1 MRRALFSL
9 LLLALLQT
17 AVVSA
22 AYASLGAKPS
32 QFSASQFSTS
42 QLRQGARSLAASD
55 SANPAN
61 YTVTTTTLDSGTVV
75 REYAD
80 TAGFVFAVSWSG
92 PFLPDLRALLGEHFS
107 TMNQQAASHPK
118 AGRSQLTVDTPDVV
132 IVSNGH
138 MRAFSGKAW
147 IPGALPAGF
156 STDSI
161 E

>member
-1 MRRALFSL
+1 MRRALLSL
-9 LLLALLQT
+9 LLLALLQS

-22 AYASLGAKPS
+22 AYASLGGKPS
-32 QFSASQFSTS
+32 QFSTTQV
-42 QLRQGARSLAASD
+42 RQGARSLAA
-55 SANPAN
+55 ANAATAN
-61 YTVTTTTLDSGTVV
+61 YTVTETTLDSGTVV

-80 TAGFVFAVSWSG
+80 TAGLVFAVSWNG
-92 PFLPDLRALLGEHFS
+92 PFLPDLRALLGEHFA
-107 TMNQQAASHPK
+107 TMNTAAAQRPK
-118 AGRSQLTVDTPDVV
+118 AGHSQLAVDTQDVV

-147 IPGALPAGF
+147 IPSALPAGF

>member
-32 QFSASQFSTS
+32 QFSTS

-55 SANPAN
+55 SANPVN
-61 YTVTTTTLDSGTVV
+61 YTVTETTLDSGTVV

-80 TAGFVFAVSWSG
+80 TAGIVFAVSWNG

-138 MRAFSGKAW
+138 MRAFTGKAW
-147 IPGALPAGF
+147 IPSALPAGF